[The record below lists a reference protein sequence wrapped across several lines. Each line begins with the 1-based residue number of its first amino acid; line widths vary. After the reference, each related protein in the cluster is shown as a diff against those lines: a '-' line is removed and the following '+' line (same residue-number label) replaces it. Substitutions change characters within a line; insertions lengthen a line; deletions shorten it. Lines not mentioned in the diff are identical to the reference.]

1 MITKWKGFNFKSIR
15 KETELDFAPL
25 TIFAGANS
33 SGKSTFLQ
41 PILLVSQTL
50 AHKVASRSVVLNGAM
65 ARLGQFDDLRSV
77 DSDANQIVI
86 GCTVQ
91 PLQSLPDRPT
101 FDIRRRHG
109 FFGWGSHALSSVSC
123 EIAFDTEGWGVQREN
138 TQIQPSLFSS
148 HLSVET
154 RDPEEGDQRFSMTA
168 RRATAAAYGAK
179 QRWID
184 AVESDQFRSTLHYDV
199 DLDDK
204 SLSYIHE
211 EFVSAK
217 PVGCLFKH
225 FLTERLSLGVDRVA
239 EDAESILKIITG
251 ENPRG
256 IFPRSTYGDLN
267 IVVPPTVVDFIL
279 ELAGSVSDEARNA
292 ISEMMES
299 DRISRRQRRQRPNPL
314 DSEVIFL
321 DQLAEALNG
330 ISPRF
335 RREIR
340 QQLAENQD
348 LERLVNESIR
358 DEREEEPAVVP
369 FSLPPAIAEASWYLE
384 NYFSTSVRYLGPLR
398 DEPKAL
404 YPLSPTADPSDV
416 GLKGEYTAAVLELH
430 KDRTVEY
437 IPASAFLEEDVK
449 PQPVT
454 RVLEVAVVDWLQYL
468 DVAESVRSED
478 KGKLGHELTVQI
490 SGTKRS
496 HDLTHVGVG
505 VSQVLPI
512 LVTSLLAA
520 RDTTLIF
527 EQPELHLHPKVQT
540 RLADFFLSITQ
551 LGKQCVL
558 ETHSEYLINRV
569 RFRIAAA
576 EKQNPWAE
584 AVRVYFVERT
594 HEGSIFQEVKINEYG
609 AVMDW
614 PEGFFDQSQ
623 EESESILM
631 AAARKRKARRGA

>member
-1 MITKWKGFNFKSIR
+1 MITKWKVFNFKSIR

-41 PILLVSQTL
+41 PILITAQTL
-50 AHKVASRSVVLNGAM
+50 ANKVASRSVVLNGAF

-86 GCTVQ
+86 GWTVQ
-91 PLQSLPDRPT
+91 PLRIIHDRST
-101 FDIRRRHG
+101 LGIRRRPSIY
-109 FFGWGSHALSSVSC
+109 GWGGHALSSVSC
-123 EIAFDTEGWGVQREN
+123 EIAFDTEGWGAQREN

-168 RRATAAAYGAK
+168 RRATAAADEAK
-179 QRWID
+179 QKWID
-184 AVESDQFRSTLHYDV
+184 AIDSDEFRSTLHYDV
-199 DLDDK
+199 DLDEK

-211 EFVSAK
+211 ELVSAE
-217 PVGCLFKH
+217 PVGCFFKH

-239 EDAESILKIITG
+239 EDAQTILKVITG

-256 IFPRSTYGDLN
+256 VFSRSNYRDLD

-279 ELAGSVSDEARNA
+279 DLAGRVSVEVRNA
-292 ISEMMES
+292 ISEKIES
-299 DRISRRQRRQRPNPL
+299 DRISRRQRRQGPSPL
-314 DSEVIFL
+314 DSDVFFL
-321 DQLAEALNG
+321 DHLAIALNR
-330 ISPRF
+330 ISLPF

-358 DEREEEPAVVP
+358 EERKEEPAIVP
-369 FSLPPAIAEASWYLE
+369 FSLPPAIAEASWYLD

-404 YPLSPTADPSDV
+404 YPLSPTVDPTDV

-430 KDRTVEY
+430 KSYPVEY
-437 IPASAFLEEDVK
+437 IPTSAFLKGAVN

-454 RVLEVAVVDWLQYL
+454 RALEVAVVDWLQYL
-468 DVAESVRSED
+468 DVAESVKSED
-478 KGKLGHELTVQI
+478 KGKLGHEMTVQI
-490 SGTKRS
+490 SGTEQS

-512 LVTSLLAA
+512 LVTSLLAE

-540 RLADFFLSITQ
+540 RLAEFFLSITQ

-558 ETHSEYLINRV
+558 ETHSEYLINRI

-576 EKQNPWAE
+576 DEQNPWVE

-594 HEGSIFQEVKINEYG
+594 IEGSMFREVQINEYG
-609 AVMDW
+609 AVLDW

-623 EESESILM
+623 EESEAILV
-631 AAARKRKARRGA
+631 AAAKKRMARRGA

>member
-1 MITKWKGFNFKSIR
+1 MITKWKAFNFKSIR

-41 PILLVSQTL
+41 PILITAQTL
-50 AHKVASRSVVLNGAM
+50 AHKVASRSVVLNGAF
-65 ARLGQFDDLRSV
+65 ARLGQFDDLRSA

-86 GCTVQ
+86 GWTVQ
-91 PLQSLPDRPT
+91 PLRIIHDRST
-101 FDIRRRHG
+101 LGIRWRPG
-109 FFGWGSHALSSVSC
+109 YYSWGGHALSSVSC

-148 HLSVET
+148 RLSVET

-184 AVESDQFRSTLHYDV
+184 AAESDQFRSTLHYDV
-199 DLDDK
+199 DLDEK

-211 EFVSAK
+211 EIVSAK
-217 PVGCLFKH
+217 PVGCFFKH

-239 EDAESILKIITG
+239 EDAETLLKIITG

-256 IFPRSTYGDLN
+256 IFPRSIYGDLD

-279 ELAGSVSDEARNA
+279 ELAGRVSDEARDA
-292 ISEMMES
+292 ISEIMDS
-299 DRISRRQRRQRPNPL
+299 DRIPRRQGPNPL
-314 DSEVIFL
+314 DSKVIFL
-321 DQLAEALNG
+321 EQLAEALNG

-340 QQLAENQD
+340 QQLAENQC
-348 LERLVNESIR
+348 LEQLVHESIR
-358 DEREEEPAVVP
+358 EERKEEPAVVS
-369 FSLPPAIAEASWYLE
+369 FSLPPAIAEASWYLD

-404 YPLSPTADPSDV
+404 YPLSPTADPTDV
-416 GLKGEYTAAVLELH
+416 GLKGEYTAAVLEMH
-430 KDRTVEY
+430 KSYPVEY
-437 IPASAFLEEDVK
+437 IPTSEFLEKDVN
-449 PQPVT
+449 PQRVT
-454 RVLEVAVVDWLQYL
+454 RALEVAVVDWLRYL
-468 DVAESVRSED
+468 DVAESVKSED

-490 SGTKRS
+490 SGTKQS

-512 LVTSLLAA
+512 LVTSLLAG

-527 EQPELHLHPKVQT
+527 EQPELHLHPMVQT

-558 ETHSEYLINRV
+558 ETHSEYLINRI

-576 EKQNPWAE
+576 DKQNPWVN
-584 AVRVYFVERT
+584 AVKVYFVERT
-594 HEGSIFQEVKINEYG
+594 LEGSIFQEVQINEYG

-623 EESESILM
+623 EESEAILM
-631 AAARKRKARRGA
+631 AAAKKRKSRRGA